1 MKKLHYICL
10 VHISKLMIFYSNI
23 LFMIFKKENL
33 PPVKQGVFYELN
45 LNKNNGPYLSKDI
58 SFNNPKSSQLLTN
71 KTILK

>member
-1 MKKLHYICL
+1 
-10 VHISKLMIFYSNI
+10 
-23 LFMIFKKENL
+23 MIFKKENL